1 MDHSSFSIPY
11 HEQQSFSLRRDLT
24 PKYHS
29 IWHSHQEIE
38 LVYVIEGSGTLCIG
52 DRIQT
57 VQPGTIVW
65 IPSSIPHYWL
75 FDEKSDGHDAYPIN
89 CIVAHFVS
97 DFGITHLLHA
107 PEFVWLAALI
117 DQRHGGFQAEVG
129 QHCPFN
135 RHLLRA
141 LEESGLNRLFE
152 FLKALREIRNVKGSR
167 LLSPSYTPIHL
178 PHDQHRMNA
187 IMEYIRLRFRTDI
200 RLENLAEIAGLT
212 PNSCSRYFKK
222 MTGKT
227 PMQFINELRVS
238 FACQHLIQ
246 PNPSLK
252 NICYESGFNNLVSF
266 HKTFKQFKG
275 VTPREFQR
283 VWLQQRNRKRQ

>member
-1 MDHSSFSIPY
+1 MDHAPFSIPCR
-11 HEQQSFSLRRDLT
+11 EKQSFSLRRDLT

-57 VQPGTIVW
+57 VQPGTIIW

-75 FDEKSDGHDAYPIN
+75 FDEKSDAFDAYPIN
-89 CIVAHFVS
+89 CIVAHFAS
-97 DFGITHLLHA
+97 DFGITDLLYA
-107 PEFVWLAALI
+107 PEFAWLATLVE
-117 DQRHGGFQAEVG
+117 QRHRGLQADANA
-129 QHCPFN
+129 HPPFI

-141 LEESGLNRLFE
+141 LEENGLNRLFE
-152 FLKALREIRNVKGSR
+152 FLKALKETRNAKGSR

-187 IMEYIRLRFRTDI
+187 IMEYIRLHFRTDI
-200 RLENLAEIAGLT
+200 RLESLAEIAGLT
-212 PNSCSRYFKK
+212 ANSFSRYFKK

-238 FACQHLIQ
+238 YACQQLIQ

-252 NICYESGFNNLVSF
+252 IICYESGFNNLVSF

-275 VTPREFQR
+275 LTPREFQR
-283 VWLQQRNRKRQ
+283 VWLRQRNIKRQ